1 MKKTQLSNNFENRVV
16 LSWRTRLYALLF
28 AIFAKKVHSCTRA
41 SKENLVMES
50 AGGQILMTTFISD
63 AARLWNL
70 APKLIKNSTSLYL
83 AKRNIKEFSL
93 TLPI

>member
-1 MKKTQLSNNFENRVV
+1 MTKLFHKSSLQVWKSQQSATFPTQWVRRNE
-16 LSWRTRLYALLF
+16 
-28 AIFAKKVHSCTRA
+28 AIQDRRMRA

-70 APKLIKNSTSLYL
+70 APESIKNSTSLHL
-83 AKRNIKEFSL
+83 AKRNINEFSL